1 MELKNHIEELKDG
14 KFRLLSH
21 DGKNL
26 GTFDSRDAAEKHES
40 EVEYFKEH
48 KNDTPNPGCPQFQP
62 QLHNAN
68 EHAQIYY
75 ARHMEPGLCG
85 YENEKILVEADAM
98 KRMAPSFA
106 GKPLFVGH
114 QNVPIKNIEDQADG
128 YVTDCFYN
136 ELDGWLWS
144 KILVTSNKGMKA
156 VNNGWSVSNAYVP
169 MAWGGGG
176 SHHNVDYNRKIG
188 EAEFTHLA
196 IVPDPR
202 YENAKIFSPEE
213 YKRYNEAKRTEI
225 NELRNSKRKP
235 MFKFFKNEKKEVSV
249 NEVDDDTIVE
259 LQNGKTITVG
269 EMNKALEEAEADPML
284 KKIAAYEALENARK
298 AKKNDKEDTAGT
310 KDEEEHE
317 EDGEEK
323 MNEAEEAEYKRLSEK
338 KNRMKKNS
346 EGEKEEK
353 KNSTGAPTEEE
364 LKAFNELKN
373 AKAKEAA
380 TQYTGPKIDLDV
392 DQLARGKARYGS
404 TTK

>member
-26 GTFDSRDAAEKHES
+26 GTFDSRAAAEKHER
-40 EVEYFKEH
+40 EVEYFKH
-48 KNDTPNPGCPQFQP
+48 NDKPNTSEPDQQP
-62 QLHNAN
+62 ELHNAN
-68 EHAQIYY
+68 DHAQIYY

-85 YENEKILVEADAM
+85 YENEKILVDADAM

-114 QNVPIKNIEDQADG
+114 QNVPIKNIEDEADG

-202 YENAKIFSPEE
+202 YENAKIFSPDE

-235 MFKFFKNEKKEVSV
+235 MFKFFKNEKKEISV

-269 EMNKALEEAEADPML
+269 EMNAALAEAEADPML
-284 KKIAAYEALENARK
+284 KKIAQYEALENAK
-298 AKKNDKEDTAGT
+298 KSMKKNDKEDTAGT
-310 KDEEEHE
+310 KDEKEVE

-338 KNRMKKNS
+338 KNRMKKNA
-346 EGEKEEK
+346 EGEKDEK
-353 KNSTGAPTEEE
+353 KNSTEPTAEEI
-364 LKAFNELKN
+364 KAFNELKN
-373 AKAKEAA
+373 AKAAA
-380 TQYTGPKIDLDV
+380 AGTQYTGPKVDLDV

-404 TTK
+404 ETK